1 LQNLSIKSIEISIK
15 ILILRAYSSNPKY
28 IKIIGRKKYMMII
41 VRLYPKM
48 DLNKIWNY
56 VENVI
61 PKEAT
66 KEVTPLYA
74 TQTEGMMEVG
84 VIFDVKNLDS
94 IAHFLTETLS
104 KCEECHHSKT
114 ISLMK
119 PVFFPI
125 PKEKP
130 ENVQRYII
138 RIYTHPKN
146 YKMIYNYLINYKYPF
161 NLFPVYISYSLG
173 DEDIV
178 MNVAADSSATVNN
191 FLKEKIRTMDGVDSS
206 SFYPVVKAKRFAP
219 LKKLIEEQKKH
230 LAERAK
236 KIPKGEMDEDFDWV
250 EDFEEYALLTGAFP
264 RDLE

>member
-1 LQNLSIKSIEISIK
+1 M
-15 ILILRAYSSNPKY
+15 
-28 IKIIGRKKYMMII
+28 MMI
-41 VRLYPKM
+41 VRMYPKT
-48 DLNKIWNY
+48 DLNKVWSY

-61 PKEAT
+61 AKESSN
-66 KEVTPLYA
+66 EIIPLYSA
-74 TQTEGMMEVG
+74 QLEGMMSVG
-84 VIFDVKNLDS
+84 VIFDVKDPDS

-104 KCEECHHSKT
+104 GFDECHHTRT

-130 ENVQRYII
+130 ENIQRYVV

-146 YKMIYNYLINYKYPF
+146 YKIIYNYLLNYNYPF
-161 NLFPVYISYSLG
+161 NLFPIYVSYSLG

-178 MNVAADSSATVNN
+178 MSVGADSRETVNS
-191 FLKEKIRTMDGVDSS
+191 FLREKIRTMDGVDSS
-206 SFYPVVKAKRFAP
+206 TFYPVVKAKRFAP
-219 LKKLIEEQKKH
+219 LEKLIEEQKKY

-236 KIPKGEMDEDFDWV
+236 QTPESEMDKDFDWV